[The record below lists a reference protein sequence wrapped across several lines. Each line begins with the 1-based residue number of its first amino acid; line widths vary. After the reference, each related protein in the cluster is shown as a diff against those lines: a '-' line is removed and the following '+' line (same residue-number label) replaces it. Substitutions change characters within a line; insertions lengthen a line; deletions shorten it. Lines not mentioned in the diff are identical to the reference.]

1 MKDIELTE
9 IWKSYDQ
16 KLNKTFSLNNQLV
29 EEITMLKVIN
39 LLKKLKAPKR
49 RAILIGV
56 PYILFLFFLA
66 FIGYKANAPFVMIGF
81 GSIAVFMIIVMAFYI
96 YQIHLINK
104 IDNNQSIIETQ
115 KRISNLKVSSF
126 NTLRITILQIPF
138 WIICW
143 ISFDTLKN
151 SPFLYGGINLI
162 LFIGFSYF
170 IYLIYKKINISNL
183 NSKVNKFLFSGYEW
197 KTLIESSKLLKE
209 LNQYETEI
217 E

>member
-1 MKDIELTE
+1 MKDIELAE

-16 KLNKTFSLNNQLV
+16 KLNRTISLNNRLV

-56 PYILFLFFLA
+56 PYILFLFFLT
-66 FIGYKANAPFVMIGF
+66 FIGYKASAPFVMIGF
-81 GSIAVFMIIVMAFYI
+81 GIIAVVMTIVMAFYI
-96 YQIHLINK
+96 YQVHLINK
-104 IDNNQSIIETQ
+104 IDNNQSIIEAQ
-115 KRISNLKVSSF
+115 KRISNLKISSF
-126 NTLRITILQIPF
+126 NTLRINILQIPF

-143 ISFDTLKN
+143 ISLDTLKN

-162 LFIGFSYF
+162 LFIGFSYLS
-170 IYLIYKKINISNL
+170 YLLYKKIDISNMNL
-183 NSKVNKFLFSGYEW
+183 KVNKFFFSGPEW
-197 KTLIESSKLLKE
+197 KPLIETSKLLKE
-209 LNQYETEI
+209 LNQFQTEI

>member
-16 KLNKTFSLNNQLV
+16 KLNKTISLNNQLV
-29 EEITMLKVIN
+29 KEITMQKVIN
-39 LLKKLKAPKR
+39 LLKKLKAHKR
-49 RAILIGV
+49 REILIGV

-66 FIGYKANAPFVMIGF
+66 FIGYKASAPFVMIGF
-81 GSIAVFMIIVMAFYI
+81 GIIAVFMTIVMAFYI
-96 YQIHLINK
+96 YQINLINK

-115 KRISNLKVSSF
+115 KRISNLKISSY

-143 ISFDTLKN
+143 ISLDALKN
-151 SPFLYGGINLI
+151 SPFIYGGINLI
-162 LFIGFSYF
+162 LFIVFSYLS
-170 IYLIYKKINISNL
+170 YLLYKKMDISNL
-183 NSKVNKFLFSGYEW
+183 NSKINKFFFSGSEW
-197 KTLIESSKLLKE
+197 KLLIETSKLLKE